1 MSMIENRTLHVRI
14 MLGLT
19 LLCSVGLFFL
29 PPIAQ
34 PLEYHQFA
42 DSRLFLGIP
51 NFLDVFSNLL
61 FLIAGLYGLKLLF
74 DPRHGR
80 EKALFESR
88 QEIVAYTL
96 FFAASLLTCFGSVYY
111 HLAPDNASLVWDRL
125 PMTLM
130 FGSFLSI
137 VISERIN
144 QRAGFM
150 LLPVLIVLGIFSVY
164 YWYQTELMGA
174 GDLRLYLLVQF
185 FPGILILYMLF
196 FLPSR
201 YSRANRFG
209 WVLVIYALSKVVEFF
224 DRDIFDMQQW
234 LSGHTIK
241 HLLAALAVFVLAEM
255 LRCRISINQVQ
266 NIKSELDQQ

>member
-1 MSMIENRTLHVRI
+1 

-19 LLCSVGLFFL
+19 LLCTVGLFFL

-164 YWYQTELMGA
+164 YWYKTELMGA

-185 FPGILILYMLF
+185 FPAILILYMLF

-201 YSRANRFG
+201 YSLANRLG

-224 DRDIFDMQQW
+224 DRDIFGMQQW

-255 LRCRISINQVQ
+255 LRCRISINRFQ